1 MTTNATPAKSR
12 CPECDARIFFERPPD
27 LGQMLECPECGT
39 RLEVI
44 RLSPIELDWAG
55 DDGGEAK
62 GGSFVDEALFGRPAR
77 DEFSRGDEY
86 GAVDDDDSA
95 DW

>member
-1 MTTNATPAKSR
+1 
-12 CPECDARIFFERPPD
+12 
-27 LGQMLECPECGT
+27 MLECPECGT
-39 RLEVI
+39 SLEVI

-55 DDGGEAK
+55 DDSGEAK
-62 GGSFVDEALFGRPAR
+62 GGSFADEALFDKQAR

-86 GAVDDDDSA
+86 GAVDDDDEGA